1 MRNKNEEEQSLFAMW
16 RGDMIHDGSAFQ
28 FIISR
33 STTCL
38 FAAGINIAKTST
50 KAQLS
55 LISASG
61 ADVYGVLMILVSF
74 RLCRHDVQGVGVRVK
89 LGDSLLWQHFL
100 YGPPVRNLLLLF
112 VTW

>member
-33 STTCL
+33 STICL

-55 LISASG
+55 LISASD

-89 LGDSLLWQHFL
+89 LGDFVLWQH
-100 YGPPVRNLLLLF
+100 YMYLLLGILCSF
-112 VTW
+112 L